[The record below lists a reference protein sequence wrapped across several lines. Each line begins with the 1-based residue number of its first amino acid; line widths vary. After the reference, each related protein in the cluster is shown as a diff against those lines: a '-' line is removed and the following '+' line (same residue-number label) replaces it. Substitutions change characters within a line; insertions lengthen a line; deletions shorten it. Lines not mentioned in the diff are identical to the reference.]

1 MNFHLIERGKNSRSR
16 SFNLEFSIVQTEC
29 DSEGDG
35 IELDILIFNTK
46 SAERNISIN
55 SQLALQ
61 YSRGNQRYCS
71 KQTATIQPEKGPK
84 TRDITVNNLKHRTR
98 YFTVNILQHR
108 PRNIAV
114 KSLQTSNQRYFS

>member
-84 TRDITVNNLKHRTR
+84 TKDITVNK
-98 YFTVNILQHR
+98 
-108 PRNIAV
+108 
-114 KSLQTSNQRYFS
+114 LQTPDQRYCSKQLKASNQIYYSKYTAT